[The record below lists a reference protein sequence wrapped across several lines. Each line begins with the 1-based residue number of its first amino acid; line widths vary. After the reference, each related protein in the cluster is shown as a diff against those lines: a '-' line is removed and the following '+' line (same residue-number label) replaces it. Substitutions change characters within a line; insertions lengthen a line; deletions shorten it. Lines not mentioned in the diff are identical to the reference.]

1 MSNVGTWP
9 SVTANIS
16 CPARAY
22 ESAERISRRPTAIV
36 ADVNGPPSHHT
47 DRTGC
52 HVRVVVA
59 RELHLSDLAPGTLT

>member
-1 MSNVGTWP
+1 M
-9 SVTANIS
+9 
-16 CPARAY
+16 RAY